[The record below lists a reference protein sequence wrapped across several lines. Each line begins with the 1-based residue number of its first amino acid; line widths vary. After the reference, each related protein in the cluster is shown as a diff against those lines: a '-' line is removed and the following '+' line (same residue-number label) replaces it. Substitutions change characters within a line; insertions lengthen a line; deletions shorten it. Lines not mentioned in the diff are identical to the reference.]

1 MRSRCISKY
10 VDRRG
15 QEERLPSCSRTTPPA
30 SPAATTIVK
39 SFPEAGGTIVAQEPT
54 QFGQTDFRPA
64 LLKLADA
71 KPEVMLVS
79 ITAGAAADGAAIQ
92 AA

>member
-1 MRSRCISKY
+1 
-10 VDRRG
+10 
-15 QEERLPSCSRTTPPA
+15 
-30 SPAATTIVK
+30 
-39 SFPEAGGTIVAQEPT
+39 VAQEPT

-79 ITAGAAADGAAIQ
+79 ITAAPLQLWRSNTSSSA
-92 AA
+92 